1 MQVRLFIH
9 MNKKE
14 KDFLLPQTIVDL
26 DAPADTVVYT
36 LQASYPGDSFTVC
49 YVVERDRSK

>member
-14 KDFLLPQTIVDL
+14 KGFLLLQTIVDL

-36 LQASYPGDSFTVC
+36 LQASYPGDNFTVR

>member
-9 MNKKE
+9 EKE
-14 KDFLLPQTIVDL
+14 KGFLLLQTIVDL

-36 LQASYPGDSFTVC
+36 LQASYPGDNFTIR